1 MRKSIFFLVVFFLST
16 AFLVFALFRRTSESE
31 DPHVRIGNALF
42 SVEIADT
49 EKKQSLG
56 LGRRSSLCDTCGMLF
71 VFNHADERDFWMK
84 DMRFPL
90 DILWIRDGKIVHI
103 ERSVDFHDQNEI
115 YRSPQPADRV
125 LEINADVCMRLGI
138 GEGDSAVLER

>member
-1 MRKSIFFLVVFFLST
+1 MRKSIFFLAALFLSI
-16 AFLVFALFRRTSESE
+16 AFSVFALFRHASESE
-31 DPHVRIGNALF
+31 YPRVRIGNALF

-49 EKKQSLG
+49 EEKQSLG
-56 LGRRSSLCDTCGMLF
+56 LGKRSSLCDTCGMLF
-71 VFNHADERDFWMK
+71 VFDRADERDFWMK
-84 DMRFPL
+84 GMRFPL

-103 ERSVDFHDQNEI
+103 ERSVDFHDQNTV

-125 LEINADVCMRLGI
+125 LEINADICMRLGI